1 MVLIGAGLLVLG
13 IAGLALLPRGSNGQA
28 RQESEAV
35 TPVEVHFPA
44 PELSLQDLQGNPVS
58 LADYRGRFV
67 LINNWATWCP
77 PCRAEMPTLEAYY
90 QDHRLQ
96 NFELIAIEA
105 GDATAEVAEF
115 VQDYRLSFPVWLD
128 PQNRSL
134 QGFKNQALPNSYL
147 IDPDGTTILAWSG
160 AISEKML
167 EAFVTPYLEE

>member
-1 MVLIGAGLLVLG
+1 
-13 IAGLALLPRGSNGQA
+13 
-28 RQESEAV
+28 
-35 TPVEVHFPA
+35 
-44 PELSLQDLQGNPVS
+44 LQGKFAATS
-58 LADYRGRFV
+58 AGF
-67 LINNWATWCP
+67 IFINWAGKIA
-77 PCRAEMPTLEAYY
+77 RREAWP
-90 QDHRLQ
+90 DIEALKRLQ

-105 GDATAEVAEF
+105 GDPAAEVAEF

-147 IDPDGTTILAWSG
+147 IAPDGTTVLAWSG